1 MMILL
6 EVFFED
12 EVIKFNPNEFYESE
26 ILKKR
31 KTKKRGLEYLV
42 HYIGY
47 QSSMDQ
53 WVKAKDIKKF

>member
-47 QSSMDQ
+47 PSSMDQ